1 MNMDYKKKIK
11 RSSLAF
17 RISKISKEVFA
28 VWLENA
34 KTAYN
39 LQADLI
45 DKIQNDRVEDVF
57 LDYLAAAIKVLVED
71 KSIEK
76 KTVPGWFFGY
86 VCGNVQ
92 GRLEVTWYNK
102 YILETG
108 IEYENII
115 KIKAVIEY
123 FKLDTLLLDEIGKI
137 YSHLLEQRVPPS
149 VDKWDVFPNVVSI
162 FKGKNDGSAKIDD
175 FKNSIVEL
183 LSTDLEAKILTLL
196 NLQHYDCCPDL
207 DKYFDYDEIVQIA
220 GDENFA

>member
-11 RSSLAF
+11 RSPLAF

-45 DKIQNDRVEDVF
+45 DKIQNDKVEDVF

-76 KTVPGWFFGY
+76 KTVPGWSFGY

-123 FKLDTLLLDEIGKI
+123 FKLHTLLLDEIGKI

-162 FKGKNDGSAKIDD
+162 FKGKNDSSAKIDD

-183 LSTDLEAKILTLL
+183 LSTDLKAKILTLL